1 MPAQNTFSGTGI
13 LDGQIVEAPHVS
25 QSVDAFTAQ
34 KDYDVVLSGSLEV
47 TGSVLISGSLINEY
61 TGQFK
66 TLGIGTTAPISPTML
81 HIKSD
86 AAGGFDP
93 IVLIEAKTGNDL
105 ARLRLKNLDVEYDMG
120 AFGSSG
126 DSFMIV
132 QEQSGTP
139 KFPFIIDK
147 DTTSYTLYSSGNSV
161 GVGLGASSPIILSA
175 LPAGSIQVDQLV
187 SGSTLIGQTISAS
200 AAGENIHGTASYAT
214 FIDTAQTAS
223 YVKST
228 SIDFHYSI
236 SQQINSVGTIAAT
249 TGSFNHLK
257 VDDDSGIAL
266 KNISNA
272 NYTRFISGSTETNQ
286 GVLWIGNMSLG
297 GTMLEI
303 NNINDHIKFH
313 ASKTYMTGDAV
324 VGDDLFIS
332 GSVTPSLVIGP
343 NAAPGT
349 VNVPSSSLFA
359 NSLEFNRNNNAYVGN
374 YNTSTTSKLQL
385 SAGGGGTNSLMAI
398 ELSASRDVKFSGS
411 LNIIQRT
418 PSDEFDIVAYWNLG
432 QTAFGAY
439 NGSGR
444 SAYYKMK
451 ALNTSSTGNATVFR
465 FGSLNNASNWYLT
478 DQRICTHVKLCIIG
492 SPNDGEGVYVERE
505 YLFSY
510 NGNNWAM
517 ESEGTLIRKNSNSV
531 YNSTSITFGTS
542 LNVPAGTANF
552 SLVLIKGTSTST
564 TWAGWCEVKRIGI
577 DATP

>member
-187 SGSTLIGQTISAS
+187 SGST
-200 AAGENIHGTASYAT
+200 
-214 FIDTAQTAS
+214 
-223 YVKST
+223 
-228 SIDFHYSI
+228 
-236 SQQINSVGTIAAT
+236 
-249 TGSFNHLK
+249 
-257 VDDDSGIAL
+257 
-266 KNISNA
+266 
-272 NYTRFISGSTETNQ
+272 
-286 GVLWIGNMSLG
+286 
-297 GTMLEI
+297 
-303 NNINDHIKFH
+303 
-313 ASKTYMTGDAV
+313 
-324 VGDDLFIS
+324 
-332 GSVTPSLVIGP
+332 
-343 NAAPGT
+343 
-349 VNVPSSSLFA
+349 
-359 NSLEFNRNNNAYVGN
+359 
-374 YNTSTTSKLQL
+374 
-385 SAGGGGTNSLMAI
+385 
-398 ELSASRDVKFSGS
+398 
-411 LNIIQRT
+411 
-418 PSDEFDIVAYWNLG
+418 
-432 QTAFGAY
+432 
-439 NGSGR
+439 
-444 SAYYKMK
+444 
-451 ALNTSSTGNATVFR
+451 
-465 FGSLNNASNWYLT
+465 
-478 DQRICTHVKLCIIG
+478 
-492 SPNDGEGVYVERE
+492 
-505 YLFSY
+505 
-510 NGNNWAM
+510 
-517 ESEGTLIRKNSNSV
+517 
-531 YNSTSITFGTS
+531 
-542 LNVPAGTANF
+542 
-552 SLVLIKGTSTST
+552 
-564 TWAGWCEVKRIGI
+564 
-577 DATP
+577 